1 MAQPRPE
8 HLNWSLKR
16 GCDVASAATAF
27 ASVAAK
33 IHEFVHAV
41 RAKQASG
48 TGSQWMAI
56 EDFSN
61 RIQAEAVQLIA
72 DAFLDPDVVKWF
84 VQEESH
90 IRDPENYLAYLA
102 NKAARLDKL
111 HTRLSAPN
119 GSAMQN
125 GASLADRATPAGD
138 TRETTSESQA
148 LLSLS
153 VFISHSSQDAQLAGQ
168 LVDLL
173 RSALNLRADRVRCT
187 SVDGYRLPA
196 GVDSDEQL
204 RDEALHSVVFI
215 GILSPFSMASA
226 YVLFE
231 LGARWGAKQPII
243 PLLAPGMGP
252 QALRGPLVG
261 LNAVS
266 CDSAAQLHQLVTD
279 VSRTLQIDPEGAAV
293 YQRHVDA
300 IVYSAHP
307 AQGPEPPA
315 PVAVPTRTEAKP
327 SVVLPADGSALS
339 AVAEVD
345 EYSDADEVIA
355 RHCEREWRDDYNMRA
370 YCIKQQKGAVANLK
384 SATHPDIPTD
394 VLQQIRR
401 KCAREW
407 PDDYSMRYYC
417 EKQQLTAYR
426 QMQNGRT

>member
-1 MAQPRPE
+1 MTQLRTE
-8 HLNWSLKR
+8 DLNWSLKR
-16 GCDVASAATAF
+16 GCDAASTASAF

-33 IHEFVHAV
+33 IHDFL
-41 RAKQASG
+41 RAMRAEQSAG
-48 TGSQWMAI
+48 TGSHWMAI

-61 RIQAEAVQLIA
+61 RIQPEAVKLIS
-72 DAFLDPDVVKWF
+72 DAFLDPDIVKWF

-90 IRDPENYLAYLA
+90 VSDPENYLAYLA
-102 NKAARLDKL
+102 NKAARLDEL
-111 HTRLSAPN
+111 QARLSAPN
-119 GSAMQN
+119 GTTMKKNPTGENANERTSASQSPR
-125 GASLADRATPAGD
+125 ALA
-138 TRETTSESQA
+138 
-148 LLSLS
+148 
-153 VFISHSSQDAQLAGQ
+153 VFISHSSQDVQLAGQ

-173 RSALNLRADRVRCT
+173 RSALTLRADRVRCT

-231 LGARWGAKQPII
+231 LGARWGARKPII

-261 LNAVS
+261 LNALS
-266 CDSAAQLHQLVTD
+266 CDSAAQLHQLVAD
-279 VSRTLQIDPEGAAV
+279 VSGTLQIEPEGAAV
-293 YQRHVDA
+293 YQRHIDA

-307 AQGPEPPA
+307 PQAPELLA
-315 PVAVPTRTEAKP
+315 PVIVPARMEAKP
-327 SVVLPADGSALS
+327 SGVAPAQGSGSSIA
-339 AVAEVD
+339 ANVD

-355 RHCEREWRDDYNMRA
+355 RHCEREWPDNYNMRA
-370 YCIKQQKGAVANLK
+370 YCIKQQKEAVANLK
-384 SATHPDIPTD
+384 SATHPEIPIA

-407 PDDYSMRYYC
+407 PDDYNMRHYC
-417 EKQQLTAYR
+417 EQQQLTAYR